1 MANINTLAKQMRTH
15 ARDHVSEHYDN
26 QTGEVNTT
34 ALYED
39 ICFAFKLED
48 GSDADSIAS
57 DIAVEEAE
65 RYEKESN

>member
-1 MANINTLAKQMRTH
+1 MNINILTSQMRTH
-15 ARDHVSEHYDN
+15 AKNHVSEHYNN

-48 GSDADSIAS
+48 GSDADSMAS